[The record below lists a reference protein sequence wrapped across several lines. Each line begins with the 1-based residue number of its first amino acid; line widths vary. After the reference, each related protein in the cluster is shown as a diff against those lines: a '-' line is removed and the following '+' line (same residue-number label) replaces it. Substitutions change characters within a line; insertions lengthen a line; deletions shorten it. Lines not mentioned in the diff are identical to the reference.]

1 MKKDNKNIGNEIEE
15 IEVSEA
21 VEAAAEKE
29 KPEKAK
35 KQFNKRN
42 FKHGTMSVILTIV
55 FVAVIVLI
63 NVIVGIVSER
73 FDTDVD
79 LSSAGMYTLEE
90 ETEDYIKGVDK
101 EVTITV
107 LNSESNFE
115 GLGDPY
121 KQVNELLKKMQ
132 LANPLVTIEYKILD
146 QNPAYAAQFTGEN
159 IAENYIVVEC
169 ASTDQ
174 HKIIVDDLQQAL
186 YYATYYG
193 TSAGKGY
200 LTVDAEAYMNAYY
213 AAYYS
218 GGSIN
223 TYDYI
228 YSNIEQEVVSALM
241 FVTNDDPVRVA
252 FTEGYEEGDSSA
264 LRELLEK
271 NGYVVESL
279 KLMQVE
285 EVDPEIDF
293 VVVFAPMIDID
304 NDNLTK
310 LDKFLDNGGAF
321 GKNILYFASAYQPE
335 TPNIDAFLADWGM
348 AVERS
353 LVGQSDANYVFT
365 YLDQQSYA
373 YLYGY
378 LQQILDT
385 KYAGSAYNNGLFTY
399 GSNMRPVVQLWEDGA
414 RGGIEQEII
423 MQSHDGAFTV
433 PFNADESY
441 EVDEAEVGVYNSAVV
456 AYRIHSTNRQVSRLA
471 VFGSEKLAGSMFMS
485 YSNSNNSKFFINM
498 FNNICGRD
506 EGVTITSK
514 SFATTGFDM
523 TMQQADTL
531 AIFLCI
537 VIPVAVIAL
546 GIVIWVR
553 RRHR

>member
-1 MKKDNKNIGNEIEE
+1 MKKDNKNIENEIAE

-21 VEAAAEKE
+21 ASAAVETA

-35 KQFNKRN
+35 KKFNKRN

-55 FVAVIVLI
+55 FVAVVVVF
-63 NVIVGIVSER
+63 NVIVGLISER

-79 LSSAGMYTLEE
+79 LSDAGMYTLEE
-90 ETEDYIKGVDK
+90 DTEAYIADVDK

-107 LNSESNFE
+107 LNTESNFE
-115 GLGDPY
+115 AVGEPY

-132 LANPLVTIEYKILD
+132 IANPLITIEYKPLD
-146 QNPAYAAQFTGEN
+146 QNPAYASQFTGEN
-159 IAENYIVVEC
+159 IADNYIVVEC
-169 ASTDQ
+169 PSTDQ
-174 HKIIVDDLQQAL
+174 HKIIIDSDNSGNGYIMIDTES
-186 YYATYYG
+186 YY
-193 TSAGKGY
+193 S
-200 LTVDAEAYMNAYY
+200 AYY
-213 AAYYS
+213 AAMYS
-218 GGSIN
+218 GGRFDP
-223 TYDYI
+223 YDHI

-252 FTEGYEEGDSSA
+252 FTEGYEESDSSA
-264 LRELLEK
+264 LKELLEK
-271 NGYVVESL
+271 NGYSVESL

-285 EVDPEIDF
+285 EIDPEIDF

-335 TPNIDAFLADWGM
+335 TPQIDAFLADWGM
-348 AVERS
+348 KVERS

-378 LQQILDT
+378 LQQICDT
-385 KYAGSAYNNGLFTY
+385 NYAGSAYNNGLFTY

-414 RGGIEQEII
+414 RGSIEQEII
-423 MQSHDGAFTV
+423 MQSHDGAFIV
-433 PFNADESY
+433 PFDADENY
-441 EVDEAEVGVYNSAVV
+441 EVNEAEMGVYNSAVV
-456 AYRIHSTNRQVSRLA
+456 AYRIHSTNHDVSRLA
-471 VFGSEKLAGSMFMS
+471 VFGSEKLASSMFMS
-485 YSNSNNSKFFINM
+485 YSNSNNGKFFINM

-531 AIFLCI
+531 AVFLCI

>member
-1 MKKDNKNIGNEIEE
+1 MKKDNKNIENEIAE

-21 VEAAAEKE
+21 ASAAVEAA

-35 KQFNKRN
+35 KKFNKRN

-55 FVAVIVLI
+55 FVAVVVVF
-63 NVIVGIVSER
+63 NVIVGLISER

-79 LSSAGMYTLEE
+79 LSDAGMYTLEE
-90 ETEDYIKGVDK
+90 DTEAYIADVDK

-107 LNSESNFE
+107 LNTESNFE
-115 GLGDPY
+115 AVGEPY

-132 LANPLVTIEYKILD
+132 IANPLITIEYKPLD
-146 QNPAYAAQFTGEN
+146 QNPAYASQFTGEN
-159 IAENYIVVEC
+159 IADNYIVVEC
-169 ASTDQ
+169 PSTDQ
-174 HKIIVDDLQQAL
+174 HKIIIDSDNSGNGYIMIDTES
-186 YYATYYG
+186 YY
-193 TSAGKGY
+193 S
-200 LTVDAEAYMNAYY
+200 AYY
-213 AAYYS
+213 AAMYS
-218 GGSIN
+218 GGRFDP
-223 TYDYI
+223 YDHI

-264 LRELLEK
+264 LKELLEK
-271 NGYVVESL
+271 NGYSVESL

-285 EVDPEIDF
+285 EIDPEIDF

-335 TPNIDAFLADWGM
+335 TPHIDAFLADWGM
-348 AVERS
+348 KVERS

-378 LQQILDT
+378 LQQICDT
-385 KYAGSAYNNGLFTY
+385 NYAGSAYNNGLFTY

-414 RGGIEQEII
+414 RGSIEQEII
-423 MQSHDGAFTV
+423 MQSHDGAFIV
-433 PFNADESY
+433 PFDADENY
-441 EVDEAEVGVYNSAVV
+441 EVNEAEMGVYNSAVV
-456 AYRIHSTNRQVSRLA
+456 AYRIHSTNHDVSRLA
-471 VFGSEKLAGSMFMS
+471 VFGSEKLASSMFMS
-485 YSNSNNSKFFINM
+485 YSNSNNGKFFINM

-531 AIFLCI
+531 AVFLCI